1 MVPEPSF
8 ESMCFNPFPV
18 NDSVN
23 CLIKT
28 LMSVFVMIFLL
39 LKPAIY
45 HQASLKNFQNS
56 LKNHFLFLIWTLEVW
71 KKIFKTTIYL
81 YIRSASIS
89 AILLKS
95 IPKDL
100 CFEGET
106 SNLRADR
113 VKASIEKYKDH
124 LSIIYIEDKIS
135 STNNPK
141 FIFNFVS
148 FEQTLDEI
156 NRLNSEKTFH
166 GSVHTS

>member
-1 MVPEPSF
+1 M
-8 ESMCFNPFPV
+8 
-18 NDSVN
+18 
-23 CLIKT
+23 
-28 LMSVFVMIFLL
+28 
-39 LKPAIY
+39 
-45 HQASLKNFQNS
+45 
-56 LKNHFLFLIWTLEVW
+56 
-71 KKIFKTTIYL
+71 

-124 LSIIYIEDKIS
+124 LSIICIKDKIS

-166 GSVHTS
+166 GSVNTS